1 MAKLPNIIETER
13 SLWVTTKFVF
23 RESLKGSKKNSI
35 WRIVTTILGTA
46 IGFVQFGALAIIV
59 NEFATHG
66 ITNARVSVLVW
77 SFIMLALSSIV
88 PSLISSA
95 NEYFSQIQG
104 DDLQRHMQAMQF
116 LKMNELDIGTI
127 EQPEFQNIY
136 QVSNNRGWQS
146 FFGINNLINSSIR
159 NGVTVV
165 ISSISLIIISPIAFL
180 AISLSCVPT
189 YFLERKNGQLSAKMW
204 SDNSEKYR
212 IWSSKT
218 APINNKDALVELKNF
233 NIVEIFLKKFLTAI
247 GEFHT
252 SFKSVYSKQLKHDIW
267 VQISLTLGFAVAFA
281 VLISGVYSGLIALG
295 SLVFSFTAVSRF
307 QTALNQLFDNFGR
320 ASEHRHN
327 VSILMDFYEMKPMIV
342 SGSKTLNQKDNI
354 VIRLENVSFAYPGT
368 DRMILNKISLSISQG
383 DNIAIVG
390 LNGAGKTT
398 LIKLLTR
405 VYDPTEGEILING
418 IPLKEYDLESWKSK
432 LAILLQEYSIYAE
445 ETVEENIMLGN
456 SLKRNKL
463 LTKKSAAEATIAKTI
478 SALPNKYEQ
487 RVGTEFRGGVEF
499 SKGQKQKLALA
510 RTLYR
515 SAPIM
520 ILDEPTASIDAVS
533 EDTIFKNLKSNHT
546 NQTRV
551 IISHK
556 FSNVRDA
563 DQIILIKDG
572 QIFEQGSHDQLIE
585 KDGEYKRLFE
595 IQAEG
600 YR

>member
-307 QTALNQLFDNFGR
+307 QTALNQLFDSFGR

-327 VSILMDFYEMKPMIV
+327 VSILMDFYEMKPLIV
-342 SGSKTLNQKDNI
+342 SGSKVLDQKEFI
-354 VIRLENVSFAYPGT
+354 SIHLENVSFAYPGT
-368 DRMILNKISLSISQG
+368 DRMILNKVSLSISQG

-405 VYDPTEGEILING
+405 VYDPTEGEILVNG
-418 IPLKEYDLESWKSK
+418 IPLREYDLESWKSK

-456 SLKRNKL
+456 SLKRNKTL
-463 LTKKSAAEATIAKTI
+463 ARKSATEATIAKTI
-478 SALPNKYEQ
+478 STLPNKYNQ

-515 SAPIM
+515 SAPVM

-563 DQIILIKDG
+563 DQIILIKEG

-585 KDGEYKRLFE
+585 KDAEYKRLFE